1 MTRQV
6 KIIELFSRIN
16 FIVQLWSNRH
26 VIIPSELLRGPIHV
40 IRYHR
45 PKVTAQ
51 NSSTSAKLSYQD
63 LRTQM
68 PRCSL
73 IPAKLRNSSFRLTC
87 LQCRRS
93 LRLSFQSSITRFTA
107 SSPHLVLSALVVDH
121 RISHHPWFCGR
132 QHSWVSSAA
141 WMLYHSPFRIISST
155 PSFLDS

>member
-16 FIVQLWSNRH
+16 FIVQLWSDRH
-26 VIIPSELLRGPIHV
+26 VIIPSELLRGPIHE
-40 IRYHR
+40 IKRY
-45 PKVTAQ
+45 P
-51 NSSTSAKLSYQD
+51 
-63 LRTQM
+63 RT
-68 PRCSL
+68 RCSL

-121 RISHHPWFCGR
+121 RISRHPWFCGR

-155 PSFLDS
+155 PLLPRLVTTPTSFLGLEYDAPS